1 MSLLHGEAQH
11 VEGAAP
17 NACLRIRA
25 DAHAPRNLIR
35 GLKADAAQIVR
46 DSIGVFAEQGIDL
59 VPVTLINLD
68 GEVHPYPVAGEK

>member
-1 MSLLHGEAQH
+1 MRRG
-11 VEGAAP
+11 
-17 NACLRIRA
+17 
-25 DAHAPRNLIR
+25 NLIR